1 MPLVAIDVLE
11 GHPQQKLDA
20 ICEGVHL
27 AMTQTLGVPERDRF
41 QIVTEHSRR
50 ALRFNREYL
59 QGDRSD
65 GFVLI
70 RLTLSAGRSTEAK
83 QAFYARVGELLAAE
97 PGLRPD
103 DVMVVL
109 VENAR
114 EDWSFGRG
122 RASYLEIPQSQW
134 R

>member
-1 MPLVAIDVLE
+1 VPLVAIDVLE
-11 GHPQQKLDA
+11 GRSQQDLDA
-20 ICEGVHL
+20 ICDCVQV
-27 AMTQTLGVPERDRF
+27 AMRETLEVPEHDRF
-41 QIVTEHSRR
+41 QIVTEHSPQT
-50 ALRFNREYL
+50 LRFDREYL

-70 RLTLSAGRSTEAK
+70 RVTLAAGRSVEVK
-83 QAFYARVGELLAAE
+83 RSFYARVVELLAAGATVQAE
-97 PGLRPD
+97 

-109 VENAR
+109 VENGR

-122 RASYLEIPQSQW
+122 QASYVEIPKEEW